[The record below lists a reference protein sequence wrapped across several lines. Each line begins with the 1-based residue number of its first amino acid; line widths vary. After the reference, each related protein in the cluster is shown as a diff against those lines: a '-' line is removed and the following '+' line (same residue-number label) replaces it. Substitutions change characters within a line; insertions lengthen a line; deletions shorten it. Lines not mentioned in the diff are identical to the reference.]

1 MAGWASHSKYPLL
14 ASLRAAAQLISYEIA
29 VTMTLVS
36 VTLTAGTL
44 SMVGIVEAQQEA
56 GLWFG
61 FVQPVAFVLVFVGGL
76 AEINRVPFDLPEAE
90 QELTG
95 GFHTEYSGMRW
106 ALFFMAEYAN
116 TFMVAA
122 VITVLFFGG
131 WLRPFPSVDAL
142 AFLDLI
148 PSWVWFMGK
157 MFVLLYMF
165 TWIRATFPR
174 YRYDQLMRLGWKVL
188 IPIAIANVVV
198 TAVAKVLL

>member
-1 MAGWASHSKYPLL
+1 
-14 ASLRAAAQLISYEIA
+14 
-29 VTMTLVS
+29 
-36 VTLTAGTL
+36 
-44 SMVGIVEAQQEA
+44 
-56 GLWFG
+56 
-61 FVQPVAFVLVFVGGL
+61 VFIGGL

-106 ALFFMAEYAN
+106 ALFFLAEYAN

-122 VITVLFFGG
+122 IMTVLFLGG

-148 PSWVWFMGK
+148 PSWVWFMSK
-157 MFVLLYMF
+157 MFVFLYMF

>member
-1 MAGWASHSKYPLL
+1 
-14 ASLRAAAQLISYEIA
+14 
-29 VTMTLVS
+29 
-36 VTLTAGTL
+36 
-44 SMVGIVEAQQEA
+44 
-56 GLWFG
+56 
-61 FVQPVAFVLVFVGGL
+61 
-76 AEINRVPFDLPEAE
+76 
-90 QELTG
+90 
-95 GFHTEYSGMRW
+95 MRW
-106 ALFFMAEYAN
+106 ALFFLAEYAN

-122 VITVLFFGG
+122 IMTVLFLGG

-148 PSWVWFMGK
+148 PSWVWFMSK
-157 MFVLLYMF
+157 MFVFLYMF